1 MCTSLLEFKG
11 DDPRLAEYYDAATVD
26 TGGRSPVVLY
36 VSIPVLSI
44 VLELITQGLVLDVGV
59 ICLCVYVLLYSKGV
73 I

>member
-11 DDPRLAEYYDAATVD
+11 DDPRLVEYDDAATVD
-26 TGGRSPVVLY
+26 IGGRSPVVLY

-44 VLELITQGLVLDVGV
+44 VLELIAEGLVLDVGV
-59 ICLCVYVLLYSKGV
+59 ICLCIYVLLYSKGV